1 MESCTSLRCGFGVG
15 GVAGLQLCSFT
26 THFLTLTLLSLSSQ
40 LAPCFV
46 FQVILR
52 RFCKEIKLDQEI
64 CFEKVCGD
72 DNLLFDLA

>member
-40 LAPCFV
+40 LALCFV
-46 FQVILR
+46 SQVILQ
-52 RFCKEIKLDQEI
+52 RFYKEIELDQDTCI
-64 CFEKVCGD
+64 GKVCRD